1 MGDDQAF
8 FDSFPIAVVQV
19 FLCYAIVFFRIKF
32 PVEHIF
38 DAFDNFYFNIPVG
51 VCHSMFRFMSW
62 LNLWTLRKKKK
73 LCVLSYLADR
83 IPEDR
88 EFKEVLNGLHTFGDA
103 ATIRREMYDYFLIDR
118 KQNGSLYTVKKDRLS
133 VEALLEKYC

>member
-1 MGDDQAF
+1 
-8 FDSFPIAVVQV
+8 
-19 FLCYAIVFFRIKF
+19 
-32 PVEHIF
+32 
-38 DAFDNFYFNIPVG
+38 
-51 VCHSMFRFMSW
+51 MFRFMSC

-83 IPEDR
+83 IPENREYTER
-88 EFKEVLNGLHTFGDA
+88 EFNEVLNGLRTFGDV